1 MNKTL
6 NSCPDLW
13 VSSLPLSQDGCGGG
27 RSDRQRCWK
36 WFEGE
41 VVEGASSGRDMVVS
55 GIPYLALTLKYF
67 VGSGMRDL
75 FLRNSQ
81 VLLSSWFL
89 VCKSKSR
96 GYIAFQSHWMTSS
109 WPFSPFSR
117 IRRGFWAGSKLSSSY
132 SRLSEHLF
140 SILLV
145 LSAISFIWEFPSYDE
160 KQSTSH
166 MGFTWEPCEVGRS
179 SVLGLI

>member
-1 MNKTL
+1 MLKVV
-6 NSCPDLW
+6 W
-13 VSSLPLSQDGCGGG
+13 RRGCRGG
-27 RSDRQRCWK
+27 
-36 WFEGE
+36 WFW
-41 VVEGASSGRDMVVS
+41 VS

-81 VLLSSWFL
+81 VLLSSWFF

-117 IRRGFWAGSKLSSSY
+117 IPRGLWAGSKLSSSLE
-132 SRLSEHLF
+132 SPTPIVRP
-140 SILLV
+140 SILNFLV
-145 LSAISFIWEFPSYDE
+145 LPAISFIWEFPSYDE

-166 MGFTWEPCEVGRS
+166 MGFIWEPCEMGRS
-179 SVLGLI
+179 WVLGLI